1 MLVGWFVCLLTL
13 HQLMTEPSKSKSAI
27 FKKTMSSTLDFPV
40 ADSSQSGQISLEA
53 ALARCQTNRQRI
65 YTYLLDPMVK
75 DNRLEQ
81 IEGWIGLLIIVNL
94 FALVVERIPSI
105 FEPHAHLFHAFDV
118 FSVIVFTIEYTVRL
132 YLAPEDHEFKSRRMA
147 RAAYVFSPFALIDFC
162 AVAPFYFQAFIPI
175 DLRVLRFLR
184 LLRMLKLFRVL
195 IPAYQEFKNLNA
207 ERTFRQKIHAL
218 VFPSSYGGSLQ
229 GMFENVIVWWV
240 VISVLAVIL
249 ESVGPIHYVLNTEFL
264 IIDSLAVG
272 LFSVEYFLKLYSCV
286 EEPELKDWLA
296 GRIKYSLKFSSIIDL
311 LAIVPF
317 FLELFLHHL
326 FDLRFLRIF
335 RLMRLL
341 KLSKQNNS
349 TDILK
354 RVFSRETPVL
364 AASLFIMM
372 LMIVLT
378 ASLAFLF
385 EHDSQPEKYENIP
398 SSIYWATIT
407 LSSVGYGDISP
418 TTTVGRLMTIFM
430 AVIGVG
436 IFAIPS
442 AILAASFADELR
454 KDKATLKIE
463 FYQRLKQGLPV
474 NEKDPYVLAEAA
486 RLDLSIEQ
494 IKGVIDEVNYEFT
507 LENDLIKQPLAEIAQ
522 NTDQTMEHFVKTLSR
537 IRQLGILLQYGP
549 SEIKDQLGTLLT
561 PAEVELWHQIQG
573 SQNFLKPSV

>member
-1 MLVGWFVCLLTL
+1 
-13 HQLMTEPSKSKSAI
+13 
-27 FKKTMSSTLDFPV
+27 
-40 ADSSQSGQISLEA
+40 
-53 ALARCQTNRQRI
+53 
-65 YTYLLDPMVK
+65 
-75 DNRLEQ
+75 
-81 IEGWIGLLIIVNL
+81 
-94 FALVVERIPSI
+94 
-105 FEPHAHLFHAFDV
+105 
-118 FSVIVFTIEYTVRL
+118 
-132 YLAPEDHEFKSRRMA
+132 
-147 RAAYVFSPFALIDFC
+147 
-162 AVAPFYFQAFIPI
+162 
-175 DLRVLRFLR
+175 
-184 LLRMLKLFRVL
+184 
-195 IPAYQEFKNLNA
+195 
-207 ERTFRQKIHAL
+207 
-218 VFPSSYGGSLQ
+218 
-229 GMFENVIVWWV
+229 
-240 VISVLAVIL
+240 
-249 ESVGPIHYVLNTEFL
+249 
-264 IIDSLAVG
+264 
-272 LFSVEYFLKLYSCV
+272 
-286 EEPELKDWLA
+286 
-296 GRIKYSLKFSSIIDL
+296 
-311 LAIVPF
+311 
-317 FLELFLHHL
+317 
-326 FDLRFLRIF
+326 
-335 RLMRLL
+335 
-341 KLSKQNNS
+341 
-349 TDILK
+349 
-354 RVFSRETPVL
+354 
-364 AASLFIMM
+364 MM